1 MEQKIQ
7 RYNRIFWD
15 LIQPYGVANDN
26 LLRKMINRVLLLR
39 AESISA

>member
-7 RYNRIFWD
+7 RYNRIFLD
-15 LIQPYGVANDN
+15 LIQQYGVANNN

-39 AESISA
+39 ARSIPA